1 MGESLL
7 KVERINNTAFL
18 RDSFNRQ
25 HQKDFEAYFQEIVS
39 KEENELEEIGK
50 MYQEVYEK
58 HITKQEEDEEY
69 ILGTM
74 RRIKGSQ

>member
-1 MGESLL
+1 MEESLL

-25 HQKDFEAYFQEIVS
+25 HQKDFEAYFQKIVS
-39 KEENELEEIGK
+39 KEEDELEEIGK

>member
-1 MGESLL
+1 M

-25 HQKDFEAYFQEIVS
+25 HQKDFEAYFQKIVS
-39 KEENELEEIGK
+39 KEEDELEEIGK